1 MSAAARQWHF
11 YGHPTAFVGRRKP
24 MHVLREAVR
33 NAIETGRRRAVL
45 VLGRAGIGKTRLI
58 SEFLE
63 SLDDHVDSVTVLHV
77 ACRRDGGPPY
87 SVFQRLLRERFYI
100 GADESSDD
108 AREKLLAGLQQVLR
122 DDDDGEAAA
131 HFVGHLIGLRFP
143 RSAHILKVGN
153 DPARIEARA
162 VTWLIELLRQDA
174 RRVPMVISIDDLHLA
189 SDESLGL
196 LLQLSQGI
204 QDAPVLFLAAAREH
218 FAERQRGF
226 TRSIATVA
234 GVVVDLPEL
243 SDRECRE
250 VVDSLLTRV
259 RSVPARFVQA
269 AVDAAL
275 GNPLQIE
282 QMIELQIERGA
293 IEVGHSEWRV
303 HPQHLDERVPGTL
316 RDVVRTKLARLGTL
330 ERRVLE
336 KASAIGDVFWSG
348 CVDMLRR
355 ADEGHTWDDTDR
367 FWTSTRRTDE
377 LQRVFE
383 ALRRRHII
391 LRNPDSSFPQSREF
405 TFKHS
410 VEREVLYE
418 GIEGPRRARYHRLA
432 AQWLESQDPERAD
445 DVVEQ
450 VAIHWERGAHPRK
463 AAGYYIRA
471 GDRAFERHVNQEA
484 VALYMRALQC
494 LRDDDAVDRLR
505 VFNHLGQVNQVSGD
519 YADALGHF
527 SEMLRLAWLL
537 DDQLQGGKAYSEMGR
552 CYRELGEYDLA
563 LDHFKNAMV
572 LFRRVE
578 DIAGLAGSADDIGRV
593 HRMRGDLN
601 LAEERIR
608 EALRLSEYLGDDG
621 ARARFLHHLGN
632 VHTERG
638 EFRQAVATM
647 RDALDLARRAGD
659 ERTVAQVLMS
669 NGVICAQRGDHDD
682 AIALWSEALA
692 MAREVGDAT
701 MEGMLLNN
709 LGEVRLLRG
718 DLDGGKTHLDQAIA
732 LFERTGN
739 RRGLSE
745 ALRNLSSVCA
755 QQARLDRAL
764 EHGLRAL
771 EEAEEVGL
779 RGLAG
784 LAHRNLGEIYSRTP
798 YDDTPDR
805 EHRINAARRHFGEA
819 VNDLA
824 EVGLEAELGRALL
837 AAGAFLLEL
846 GEEPVARERLE
857 QARALF
863 ERLDLKARR
872 EQAEKLL
879 QAL

>member
-11 YGHPTAFVGRRKP
+11 YGHSTEFVGRRKP

-45 VLGRAGIGKTRLI
+45 VLGGAGIGKTRLV

-63 SLDDHVDSVTVLHV
+63 SLDDHVDTVTVLHV

-100 GADESSDD
+100 AADESADD
-108 AREKLLAGLQQVLR
+108 AREKLLVGLQQVLG
-122 DDDDGEAAA
+122 DEEGGEAAA
-131 HFVGHLIGLRFP
+131 HFVGHLIGLRYP

-153 DPARIEARA
+153 DPGRIEARA
-162 VTWLIELLRQDA
+162 VAWLIELLRQDA

-189 SDESLGL
+189 SDESLSL
-196 LLQLSQGI
+196 LLQLSQGVH
-204 QDAPVLFLAAAREH
+204 DAPLLFLAAARDH
-218 FAERQRGF
+218 FRERQRAF
-226 TRSIATVA
+226 TRSITNVA

-243 SDRECRE
+243 SDRECRA
-250 VVDSLLTRV
+250 VVDSLLSRA
-259 RSVPARFVQA
+259 RSVPARFIQA

-282 QMIELQIERGA
+282 QMVELQIERGA
-293 IEVGHSEWRV
+293 IEVGHSEWQV
-303 HPQHLDERVPGTL
+303 HPDRLDERVPGTL
-316 RDVVRTKLARLGTL
+316 RDVVRTKLARLGAL

-336 KASAIGDVFWSG
+336 KAAAIGDVFWSG

-355 ADEGHTWDDTDR
+355 ADEGHTWDDADR
-367 FWTSTRRTDE
+367 FWTTTRRTDE
-377 LQRVFE
+377 LLRVFD

-391 LRNPDSSFPQSREF
+391 LRSPTSSFPQSREF

-463 AAGYYIRA
+463 AASYYIRA
-471 GDRAFERHVNQEA
+471 GDRAFGRHVNQEA

-505 VFNHLGQVNQVSGD
+505 VFHHLGQVNQVSGD

-552 CYRELGEYDLA
+552 CYRALGEYELA

-578 DIAGLAGSADDIGRV
+578 DIAGLAGCADDIGRV
-593 HRMRGDLN
+593 HRMRGDLK

-608 EALRLSEYLGDDG
+608 EALRLSEFLGDDG

-638 EFRQAVATM
+638 EFRLAVATM
-647 RDALDLARRAGD
+647 RDALELARTAGD

-682 AIALWSEALA
+682 AIALWTEALA

-709 LGEVRLLRG
+709 LGEVQLLRG
-718 DLDGGKTHLDQAIA
+718 DLDGGKTHLDQAIV

-771 EEAEEVGL
+771 EEAEEVGT

-784 LAHRNLGEIYSRTP
+784 LAHRNLGEIYSRTL

-805 EHRINAARRHFGEA
+805 EHRINAARRHFGAA
-819 VNDLA
+819 VRDLA
-824 EVGLEAELGRALL
+824 EVGFEAELGRALL

-846 GEEPVARERLE
+846 GEEPVARARLE
-857 QARALF
+857 EARDLF

-872 EQAEKLL
+872 EQAEKLI